1 MQITKETIE
10 QLRKLTEENQV
21 LTLEISDELGAIK
34 RDNKDQLH
42 KVTRNGQEQEV
53 KELYLWE
60 EVFHQGIESEAGQIL
75 GAKYP
80 ELWVKVK
87 KQEEIVKGIEDISVN
102 NLGFNF
108 KEMNLVNL
116 IDLILT
122 VKEL

>member
-10 QLRKLTEENQV
+10 QLRKLTEENKV

-34 RDNKDQLH
+34 RDNKDHLH

-60 EVFHQGIESEAGQIL
+60 EVFHQGVESEAGQIL